1 MMSSTTRSIA
11 LSPPSLSPGVRKPQA
26 FRPDHEVDVAG
37 RERRLLGDP
46 HRTDPLK
53 LHPSRTRG
61 VDAPG
66 QEVAVADEFS
76 DEAVGRPVVDVE
88 RGSDLFDLAVA
99 EHGDAIGH
107 RHGLGLVVRD
117 VDHRDADLAMDALDL
132 DLHLL
137 AQVLVERAQR
147 LVEQKHIRIEHEA
160 ARERDP
166 LLLAAG

>member
-11 LSPPSLSPGVRKPQA
+11 LSAPSLSPGVRSRRRSGRIMRSTSP
-26 FRPDHEVDVAG
+26 AG
-37 RERRLLGDP
+37 SVVCLATRTGPIDP
-46 HRTDPLK
+46 
-53 LHPSRTRG
+53 
-61 VDAPG
+61 PG
-66 QEVAVADEFS
+66 QEVAVADEFP

-88 RGSDLFDLAVA
+88 RRSNLFDLAVA

-117 VDHRDADLAMDALDL
+117 VDHGDADLAMDALDL

-147 LVEQKHIRIEHEA
+147 LVEQKHIRIEHEP
-160 ARERDP
+160 ARERDA
-166 LLLAAG
+166 LLLAAR

>member
-11 LSPPSLSPGVRKPQA
+11 LSPPSLSPPARSRRRSGRIMRSTSPAESVVCLATRTGPIPLSSTHPGREGST
-26 FRPDHEVDVAG
+26 RPAKKLLSPMNSPTKRLAG
-37 RERRLLGDP
+37 RL
-46 HRTDPLK
+46 
-53 LHPSRTRG
+53 
-61 VDAPG
+61 
-66 QEVAVADEFS
+66 
-76 DEAVGRPVVDVE
+76 DVE

-147 LVEQKHIRIEHEA
+147 LVEQKHIRIEQEA